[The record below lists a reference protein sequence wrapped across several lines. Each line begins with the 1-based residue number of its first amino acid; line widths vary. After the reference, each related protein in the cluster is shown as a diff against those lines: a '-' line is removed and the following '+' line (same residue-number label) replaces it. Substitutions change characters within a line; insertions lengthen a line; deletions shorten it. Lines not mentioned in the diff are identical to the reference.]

1 MTEENELHPFIEYLY
16 HLAKN
21 GQRGALADLRR
32 GLSEPPGTA
41 PAMFPY
47 VARWVPEDAHYRWR
61 EKVYYLTAA
70 LFAYVQ
76 SGGGAAGKQRL
87 TTGNLGDHCR
97 KAVGQKESKS
107 GSFEKRFAA
116 LLRANRDD
124 LPVILRQMISLLKSA
139 EVPINWD
146 QLFNDLM
153 YWDSESRYVQNRWA
167 HSYWGA
173 NPEKTETEET
183 ETNQSS

>member
-1 MTEENELHPFIEYLY
+1 MSEEKELHPFIEYLY
-16 HLAKN
+16 RLARD

-41 PAMFPY
+41 PVMFPY
-47 VARWVPEDAHYRWR
+47 VARWVPEDARYRWR

-97 KAVGQKESKS
+97 RAVSQKENKS
-107 GSFEKRFAA
+107 GSFEMRFAA
-116 LLRANRDD
+116 LLRANPDD
-124 LPVILRQMISLLKSA
+124 LPIFLRQMISLLKSA
-139 EVPINWD
+139 EIPINWN
-146 QLFNDLM
+146 QFFYDLM
-153 YWDSESRYVQNRWA
+153 YWNSESRYVQNRWA
-167 HSYWGA
+167 HSYWGD
-173 NPEKTETEET
+173 NPEKTKTEPT
-183 ETNQSS
+183 ETTPS